1 MAPFATAAGAEIS
14 RAQNERLTPGAKF
27 SIFPMRWVKF
37 GPAREETPEMLGID
51 WAVSAAGLAV
61 GAVVG
66 LTGMG
71 GGALMTP
78 VLVLLFGVSP
88 TAAVASDLAASLFMK
103 PVGAAVH
110 LKRGTINGTLVRLLC
125 IGSIPGA
132 FAGATVIH
140 YVGSSPSV
148 QGALK
153 VLLGVA
159 LLVAASATLFKAL
172 LSSRRQVPP
181 GASNIP
187 IAVKPISTIAVGAIG
202 GFIVGTTSV
211 GSGSLIVVMLMLLYP
226 RLTGSRLVGT
236 DLAQAI
242 PLVGAAA
249 LAHYVLGG
257 VQLGLTAS
265 LLVGSIPGV
274 FLGAHFSARAPD
286 RVIRPVLV
294 IALAASGLKLLGIS
308 NGWLGAAA
316 ATMIAGRAAVALYQR
331 GDETERVA
339 DAVAPDVAATVTDTA
354 R

>member
-1 MAPFATAAGAEIS
+1 
-14 RAQNERLTPGAKF
+14 
-27 SIFPMRWVKF
+27 
-37 GPAREETPEMLGID
+37 MLGID

-78 VLVLLFGVSP
+78 LLVLLFGVSP

-110 LKRGTINGTLVRLLC
+110 MKRGTINGSLVWLLC

-132 FAGATVIH
+132 FAGATAIH
-140 YVGSSPSV
+140 HLGRSPEV
-148 QGALK
+148 QGTLK
-153 VLLGVA
+153 LLLGA
-159 LLVAASATLFKAL
+159 TLLVAASATLFKSL
-172 LSSRRQVPP
+172 LSARRQLPP
-181 GASNIP
+181 GASHIP
-187 IAVKPISTIAVGAIG
+187 IAVKPFPTIAIGAVG

-211 GSGSLIVVMLMLLYP
+211 GSGSLIIVMLMLVYP

-257 VQLGLTAS
+257 VQLALTAS

-274 FLGAHFSARAPD
+274 FLGAHFSSRAPD
-286 RVIRPVLV
+286 HVIRPVLV
-294 IALAASGLKLLGIS
+294 IMLAVSGLKLLGVP
-308 NGWLGAAA
+308 NGWMGAAA
-316 ATMIAGRAAVALYQR
+316 AALIAGRAALVLYRRTSGPAAQ
-331 GDETERVA
+331 A
-339 DAVAPDVAATVTDTA
+339 AAPDVPATVTDSA
-354 R
+354 H